1 MARGGSLYMEVQDV
15 VEKELAVRFPRE
27 DFWIDDIFLEDDKG
41 EEKPER
47 LNRWGGEDNNPS
59 SLVSTEHKW

>member
-1 MARGGSLYMEVQDV
+1 MEVQDV

-47 LNRWGGEDNNPS
+47 LNR
-59 SLVSTEHKW
+59 